1 LHGCRGVGRGWIVAA
16 ALLAL
21 PALPS
26 QGGEPGHEVAAVSE
40 EPNRGLPAD
49 AAEPVRPGARSSP
62 DDAGLTLV
70 IVGDTG
76 LSGSLQPVRADAG
89 LRHGTPHPWR
99 ELTSG
104 IAAEINGDLNFAN
117 LETVVTHRN
126 ELSAPDKAFNFRSHP
141 AGVRHLVEVGFN
153 LLSTANNHSID
164 FGERGMR
171 ETLRHLD
178 ALEAV
183 GLRAHAGVGIDRE
196 AAVRPRDIASK
207 GARLLFSAIGIGAG
221 SYRAT
226 EHRPGQLLYAAPE
239 DFTAMVQRLAG
250 TEGDYRMLSV
260 HYGEERQVMPGA
272 TDVRKLRDEAVRT
285 AGIDLVIGHHAHVA
299 AGVQEIEGRLIFY
312 GLGNFL
318 HLGMQDMAG
327 FGICRDYGLLARLHL
342 ARGGDG
348 RYRARAIE
356 AVALTGM
363 HVRTERMPASQATI
377 RVHVLNH
384 LASRLDDA
392 AAKARGVRFTPQPD
406 GTGLYCAPGA
416 ADDGGRIGALCSGW
430 SEPRATPEPLARQIA
445 ASCGGTYVSAARR
458 TRAAEP
464 AKAKAKSSSP
474 FAALLGF

>member
-1 LHGCRGVGRGWIVAA
+1 MPQSLVRARR
-16 ALLAL
+16 
-21 PALPS
+21 S
-26 QGGEPGHEVAAVSE
+26 FEPGRCRPYPGDRRRYRAERQPAAG
-40 EPNRGLPAD
+40 P
-49 AAEPVRPGARSSP
+49 
-62 DDAGLTLV
+62 
-70 IVGDTG
+70 
-76 LSGSLQPVRADAG
+76 SGCG
-89 LRHGTPHPWR
+89 LRHGTPHAWR
-99 ELTSG
+99 ELTGG

-117 LETVVTHRN
+117 LETVVTDRN
-126 ELSAPDKAFNFRSHP
+126 DLSAPDKAFNFRSHP

-272 TDVRKLRDEAVRT
+272 ADLRKLRDEAVRA

-363 HVRTERMPASQATI
+363 HVRTERMPASAG
-377 RVHVLNH
+377 H
-384 LASRLDDA
+384 D
-392 AAKARGVRFTPQPD
+392 
-406 GTGLYCAPGA
+406 
-416 ADDGGRIGALCSGW
+416 
-430 SEPRATPEPLARQIA
+430 PRARAQSSGEPARR
-445 ASCGGTYVSAARR
+445 CGRQGTRRALHAAARR
-458 TRAAEP
+458 HRP
-464 AKAKAKSSSP
+464 
-474 FAALLGF
+474 LLCAGLGR

>member
-1 LHGCRGVGRGWIVAA
+1 
-16 ALLAL
+16 LLAL

-26 QGGEPGHEVAAVSE
+26 QGGEPGREVAAASE
-40 EPNRGLPAD
+40 EPVRALPSDAGSGVRVPDNAAD
-49 AAEPVRPGARSSP
+49 PVRPAAVWSP
-62 DDAGLTLV
+62 DDTGLTLV

-89 LRHGTPHPWR
+89 LRHGTPHAWR
-99 ELTSG
+99 ELTGG

-117 LETVVTHRN
+117 LETVVTDRN
-126 ELSAPDKAFNFRSHP
+126 ELGATDKAFNFRSHP
-141 AGVRHLVEVGFN
+141 AGVRHLVDVGFN
-153 LLSTANNHSID
+153 LFSTANNHSVD

-178 ALEAV
+178 DLEAA
-183 GLRAHAGVGIDRE
+183 GLKAHAGVGIDRE
-196 AAVRPRDIASK
+196 AAARPRGITGN
-207 GARLLFSAIGIGAG
+207 GARLLLSAIGFGAG

-226 EHRPGQLLYAAPE
+226 ERRPGQLLYAAPE
-239 DFTAMVQRLAG
+239 DFSAVVARLASA
-250 TEGDYRMLSV
+250 EADYRMLSV
-260 HYGEERQVMPGA
+260 HYGDELQVMPGA
-272 TDVRKLRDEAVRT
+272 ADLRKLRDEAVRA

-363 HVRTERMPASQATI
+363 HVRTERMPAPQATA
-377 RVHVLNH
+377 RMHVLNH

-392 AAKARGVRFTPQPD
+392 AAKARGVRFTPQAD

-416 ADDGGRIGALCSGW
+416 ADDGARIGALCRGW
-430 SEPRATPEPLARQIA
+430 SEPAATPEPLARQIA
-445 ASCGGTYVSAARR
+445 SSCGGSYVSAARR
-458 TRAAEP
+458 TRSAEP
-464 AKAKAKSSSP
+464 AKARSKASSP
-474 FAALLGF
+474 LAALFGF